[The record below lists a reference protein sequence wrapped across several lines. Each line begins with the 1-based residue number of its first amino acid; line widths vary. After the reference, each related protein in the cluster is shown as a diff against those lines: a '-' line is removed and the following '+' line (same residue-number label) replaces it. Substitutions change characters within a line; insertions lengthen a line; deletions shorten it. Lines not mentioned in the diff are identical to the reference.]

1 MAMLFTSYSRSNQAQ
16 AKTLADDLEDLN
28 RTVWL
33 DVELAGGQV

>member
-16 AKTLADDLEDLN
+16 AKTLAGDLEDLN

-33 DVELAGGQV
+33 DVELAGGQI